1 MVIHGNYFDCFSD
14 CLIVWLLDCLSDLT
28 APATQEL
35 PLYRVR
41 AEGACSLCRAK
52 TTSRSNTIK
61 HSSNHSRVV
70 IYSLV
75 IRSFSTLFPFQKG
88 KNEGN
93 TLEIDRIKNDATVE
107 GENWKL
113 ANFLAGGGAGGCGGL
128 QQKDALRGENRAVCP
143 VGHRAGAGGR
153 GGGEV
158 VGRSCGEASAG
169 GFLPV
174 FAPKF
179 QLQVQH

>member
-1 MVIHGNYFDCFSD
+1 MFKSELSWIFRGCLLNIWHELPWMRHELMTIHGNYFDCFSDCLIVWLLDCFSD

-61 HSSNHSRVV
+61 HSSNHSSVV

-75 IRSFSTLFPFQKG
+75 IRSFSTLFPFHKG

-93 TLEIDRIKNDATVE
+93 TLEIDRIKNDAWVIA
-107 GENWKL
+107 WL
-113 ANFLAGGGAGGCGGL
+113 SDCLIALVIAGLC
-128 QQKDALRGENRAVCP
+128 KY
-143 VGHRAGAGGR
+143 
-153 GGGEV
+153 V
-158 VGRSCGEASAG
+158 VRW
-169 GFLPV
+169 
-174 FAPKF
+174 
-179 QLQVQH
+179 